1 MDDENQKETISSLAS
16 KLARQE
22 LGLIITKRLKKIA
35 LEEDFVKRN
44 ILAFRFLKELNEL
57 KVISTPIIP
66 EDMAEV
72 FKKYEKE

>member
-1 MDDENQKETISSLAS
+1 MDDENQKETISSLTS

-22 LGLIITKRLKKIA
+22 LGLIITKRLKEIA

>member
-1 MDDENQKETISSLAS
+1 MDDENQKETISSLTS